1 MGIHESS
8 IMFELQEKRLENAF
22 LARDNCEEDSWGW
35 NYWNNVIGALT
46 RKLNRAINI
55 PYK

>member
-1 MGIHESS
+1 MT
-8 IMFELQEKRLENAF
+8 FERWQKLMWNA
-22 LARDNCEEDSWGW
+22 LTARNNCKEDSWGW

>member
-1 MGIHESS
+1 MINY
-8 IMFELQEKRLENAF
+8 ELEERRIENAF

-35 NYWNNVIGALT
+35 NYWNNVIGTLT